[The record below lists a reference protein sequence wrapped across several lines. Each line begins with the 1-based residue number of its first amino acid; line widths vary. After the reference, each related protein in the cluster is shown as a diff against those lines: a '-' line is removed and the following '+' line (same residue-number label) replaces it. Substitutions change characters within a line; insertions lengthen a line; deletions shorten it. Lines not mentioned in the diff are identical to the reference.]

1 MLKSQGTGAAL
12 VILFFGLPETSSSAI
27 LTRRARRLRRVTGN
41 DKIKTRGEIEAE
53 NMTSR
58 DILNMSLLLPIRMT
72 TIEPIAVALN
82 VRLTSSINQC

>member
-1 MLKSQGTGAAL
+1 MIQGTGGAFI
-12 VILFFGLPETSSSAI
+12 ILLFGLPETSSSAI

-58 DILNMSLLLPIRMT
+58 DIVNMSLLLPLRMT

-82 VRLTSSINQC
+82 VRGIA